1 MSGKNLILLD
11 NRFKWFL
18 FYGYLKIFKLI
29 KFYDGNDEQNLMRH
43 LFTQALIDLIGA
55 ALPLH
60 CIQ

>member
-1 MSGKNLILLD
+1 MIP
-11 NRFKWFL
+11 
-18 FYGYLKIFKLI
+18 FYGYLTIFKLI